1 MVMTM
6 PNAVRKMKYSFR
18 HDFPLGRFLLILALL
33 FFAACVWGTISS
45 VTRNWELEQRLS
57 SQRKELE
64 LLKLEVEAAEL
75 ENEYLA
81 SEEYQELSARAK
93 QNKIKEG
100 ETLVYL
106 PKNSERMKTKHQ
118 TDTTITLQPESEDTR
133 TNFEKWLSFL
143 FGA

>member
-1 MVMTM
+1 MSMKDKI
-6 PNAVRKMKYSFR
+6 RKAKYNLK
-18 HDFPLGRFLLILALL
+18 HDFPLDRFLFAVALL

-45 VTRNWELEQRLS
+45 VTRNWELEQRLAS
-57 SQRKELE
+57 RRKELE
-64 LLKLEVEAAEL
+64 LTKLEVESAKL

-93 QNKIKEG
+93 QNKSLEG

-106 PKNSERMKTKHQ
+106 PKNSERAKTKHKNVVII
-118 TDTTITLQPESEDTR
+118 DTEEDTR
-133 TNFEKWLSFL
+133 TNFEKWMSFL

>member
-1 MVMTM
+1 MKDKI
-6 PNAVRKMKYSFR
+6 RKAKYNLK
-18 HDFPLGRFLLILALL
+18 HDFPLDRFLFAVALL

-45 VTRNWELEQRLS
+45 VTRNWELEQRLAS
-57 SQRKELE
+57 RRKELE
-64 LLKLEVEAAEL
+64 LTKLEVESAKL

-93 QNKIKEG
+93 QNKSLEG

-106 PKNSERMKTKHQ
+106 PKNSERAKTKHKDAVII
-118 TDTTITLQPESEDTR
+118 DTEEDTR
-133 TNFEKWLSFL
+133 TNFEKWMSFL

>member
-1 MVMTM
+1 MKDKL
-6 PNAVRKMKYSFR
+6 RKIKYNVK
-18 HDFPLGRFLLILALL
+18 HDFPLDKFLFVLALL
-33 FFAACVWGTISS
+33 FFAVCVWGTISS

-57 SQRKELE
+57 SRKKERE
-64 LLKLEVEAAEL
+64 IVKLEVEAAEL
-75 ENEYLA
+75 ENAYYA

-93 QNKIKEG
+93 YNKGFEG

-106 PKNSERMKTKHQ
+106 PKNSERAKTKHQ
-118 TDTTITLQPESEDTR
+118 TAKIAVQETEEDTR

>member
-1 MVMTM
+1 MSMKDKI
-6 PNAVRKMKYSFR
+6 RKAKYNLK
-18 HDFPLGRFLLILALL
+18 HDFPLDRFLFTVALL

-45 VTRNWELEQRLS
+45 VTRNWELEQRLAS
-57 SQRKELE
+57 RRKELE
-64 LLKLEVEAAEL
+64 LTKLEVESAKL

-93 QNKIKEG
+93 QNKSLEG

-106 PKNSERMKTKHQ
+106 PKNSERAKTKHKDAVII
-118 TDTTITLQPESEDTR
+118 DTEEDTR
-133 TNFEKWLSFL
+133 TNFEKWMSFL

>member
-1 MVMTM
+1 
-6 PNAVRKMKYSFR
+6 MKYNFK

-57 SQRKELE
+57 SRKKELE
-64 LLKLEVEAAEL
+64 ILELEVEAAEL
-75 ENEYLA
+75 ENAYLA

-93 QNKIKEG
+93 QNKIKDG

-106 PKNSERMKTKHQ
+106 PKNSERAKTKHQ
-118 TDTTITLQPESEDTR
+118 TEATVALKTDDEE
-133 TNFEKWLSFL
+133 E
-143 FGA
+143 

>member
-1 MVMTM
+1 MSMKDKI
-6 PNAVRKMKYSFR
+6 RKAKYNLK
-18 HDFPLGRFLLILALL
+18 HDFPLDRFLFAVALL

-45 VTRNWELEQRLS
+45 VTRNWELEQRLAS
-57 SQRKELE
+57 RRKELE
-64 LLKLEVEAAEL
+64 LIKLEVESAKL

-93 QNKIKEG
+93 QNKSLEG

-106 PKNSERMKTKHQ
+106 PKNSERAKTKHKDVVVI
-118 TDTTITLQPESEDTR
+118 DTEEDTR
-133 TNFEKWLSFL
+133 TNFEKWMSFL

>member
-1 MVMTM
+1 MQ
-6 PNAVRKMKYSFR
+6 NKLRKLKYNLK
-18 HDFPLGRFLLILALL
+18 HDFPLDRFLLGLALL
-33 FFAACVWGTISS
+33 FFSACVFGTVYS

-57 SQRKELE
+57 SRQKELA

-75 ENEYLA
+75 ENEYYA

-93 QNKIKEG
+93 QNKMKDG

-106 PKNSERMKTKHQ
+106 PKNTERAKTKHQ
-118 TDTTITLQPESEDTR
+118 DLAVVADPDQEDTR